1 MGYISEVT
9 NAKDVITLG
18 SGSFDDG
25 IFEFSFSATMNVYS
39 SKSYERKKREDQD
52 GILYGFLLRSL
63 YDKKRQSALEQSIC
77 SCKILLL

>member
-25 IFEFSFSATMNVYS
+25 IFEFSFSATINVYS
-39 SKSYERKKREDQD
+39 SKSYEWPGLFSKWSEKKIEESDR
-52 GILYGFLLRSL
+52 
-63 YDKKRQSALEQSIC
+63 
-77 SCKILLL
+77 

>member
-39 SKSYERKKREDQD
+39 SKSYEWPGLFSKCSERR
-52 GILYGFLLRSL
+52 LRNQI
-63 YDKKRQSALEQSIC
+63 DEQ
-77 SCKILLL
+77 